1 MTNRVNLRLPFA
13 LSAAALVA
21 FAGGC
26 GDRESAADK
35 AITTQARE
43 MHALSGDSPSPSFQ
57 DVEAKQ
63 LGTLNSA
70 LAAAASGGNAGEK
83 AAASMMLAQSNLTL
97 AEHAMGET
105 GLLVSAMGNAISEV
119 DGHLGAWRKHQ
130 AIKGAAA
137 SYDPA
142 PQLAEIAKSKA
153 EKDTAIA
160 AEKQRQAELQS
171 KLDALQAKV
180 KQMMDSV
187 AGRETQ
193 YAQLME
199 QASKLSATD
208 GVPLVTQANG
218 VKREADSLRM
228 AGTKLQA
235 QADVLIPQVRESQ
248 AIVNQLEN
256 QKKDSEATE
265 VALAKHLA
273 DSREEAARAGA
284 EAEKAGAQVTEA
296 LARVT
301 KAQEDAQAGFAKAQ
315 GFYTKAVQA
324 AREASKDAGGK
335 AVLGDAQLATAYMHW
350 KNSHSQRVY
359 AALLS
364 SLSNV
369 QPPLRESAA
378 LAAKATEAQAAAKAA
393 AEAASDALDQ
403 AKTSFEGTRVQGAAK
418 ERIDAL
424 VKVLESAISVSKDQG
439 TNVSPELAALAGM
452 GAARSATAVSA
463 ADPAPSPASPASAST
478 GEGPKATLSALI
490 AAINAERVV
499 DVLNLMYVEPAQQPS
514 FDTIKAYFAAVERAD
529 KACKGKLGVGLEAI
543 SGTPGNMASMVAR
556 TLQPYKQLDVES
568 MTIDIKGDTATAN
581 AAGLPKPISFKS
593 VDGRWLIASSEDA
606 KMMEGADGLVM
617 LLAPAAKG
625 INDFAEAVESGSV
638 SDVDAAKVVYQEK
651 SRAASGRLPGGG

>member
-63 LGTLNSA
+63 LGTLNSQ
-70 LAAAASGGNAGEK
+70 LAAHASGGNAGEK
-83 AAASMMLAQSNLTL
+83 AAASMMIAQSNLTL

-130 AIKGAAA
+130 AIKEAAA

-193 YAQLME
+193 YAQLIE
-199 QASKLSATD
+199 QASKLSATE

-273 DSREEAARAGA
+273 DSREAAAKAGA

-301 KAQEDAQAGFAKAQ
+301 KAHEDAQAGFAKAQ

-364 SLSNV
+364 SLANV
-369 QPPLRESAA
+369 QPPLRESAS

-393 AEAASDALDQ
+393 AESAAESLEQ
-403 AKTSFEGTRVQGAAK
+403 AKSSFEGTRVQGAAK
-418 ERIDAL
+418 ERIEAL

-452 GAARSATAVSA
+452 NVPPGTMSETSSTSAAASPPAGGDAKATAVAFFTA
-463 ADPAPSPASPASAST
+463 AKNEDQ
-478 GEGPKATLSALI
+478 ATLFTLMDLPDDVKSTLAPMAI
-490 AAINAERVV
+490 ASKRLDDAFKAKFGKTFTEAAAE
-499 DVLNLMYVEPAQQPS
+499 QP
-514 FDTIKAYFAAVERAD
+514 
-529 KACKGKLGVGLEAI
+529 GVGAMM
-543 SGTPGNMASMVAR
+543 GNMSMGGGFNAF
-556 TLQPYKQLDVES
+556 KDVDTANLTVE
-568 MTIDIKGDTATAN
+568 TVGDTATATAGAMSLTLRNVAGKWLVSIPEMN
-581 AAGLPKPISFKS
+581 AMGGQLGAMAPMLKTLAGAMDS
-593 VDGRWLIASSEDA
+593 
-606 KMMEGADGLVM
+606 
-617 LLAPAAKG
+617 LAT
-625 INDFAEAVESGSV
+625 EVESGKYA
-638 SDVDAAKVVYQEK
+638 DANAAFAAFMTKVQ
-651 SRAASGRLPGGG
+651 SAMGGMMPPGGG